1 MGNENK
7 SSSATILPL
16 PDAFVAGEIPNFSG
30 NFGHGPQFGF
40 LVPFQLILAINQ
52 PANQPLSEVLY
63 IGSSSW
69 NGTDRPAL
77 TDSPIIVTRGRSI
90 GGG

>member
-40 LVPFQLILAINQ
+40 L
-52 PANQPLSEVLY
+52 
-63 IGSSSW
+63 
-69 NGTDRPAL
+69 
-77 TDSPIIVTRGRSI
+77 IVRR
-90 GGG
+90 